1 MNPLLTGDH
10 FRSGS
15 SPLVHCAGPVVVCLC
30 AEWCGTCRAYQ
41 EELSRLAGRYPDHA
55 FVWLDVDD
63 DADLV
68 GDLDIE
74 TFPTLMV
81 LQGDALLFSGVLLP
95 HIQHLDR
102 LLATLADR
110 PAQAENDFTPIAERL
125 RRA

>member
-1 MNPLLTGDH
+1 MNTLLTGDH
-10 FRSGS
+10 FRSGR
-15 SPLVHCAGPVVVCLC
+15 SPLEFCTGPVVVCLC

-41 EELSRLAGRYPDHA
+41 GELSRLAGRYPGHV
-55 FVWLDVDD
+55 FVWLDVED
-63 DADLV
+63 DADIV

-110 PAQAENDFTPIAERL
+110 PAQAENEFTPIAERL